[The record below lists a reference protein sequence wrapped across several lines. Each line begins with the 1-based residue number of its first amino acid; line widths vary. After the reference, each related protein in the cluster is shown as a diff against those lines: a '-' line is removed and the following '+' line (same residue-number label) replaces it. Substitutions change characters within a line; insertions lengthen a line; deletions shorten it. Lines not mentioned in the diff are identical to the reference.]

1 MERSTFTILS
11 RTYLLTL
18 GILSFWFMTEM
29 AMADPLCANCS
40 VNLVVWALP
49 RAEILMVGWV
59 IAGLG
64 TLWTFRGSVFHA
76 FRHLKPSKK
85 VVANI
90 QD

>member
-1 MERSTFTILS
+1 MEKPTFTILS
-11 RTYLLTL
+11 RTYLVTL

-29 AMADPLCANCS
+29 AMANPLCSNCS
-40 VNLVVWALP
+40 VDLVVWALP

-59 IAGLG
+59 IAGMG
-64 TLWTFRGSVFHA
+64 TLWAFRGSAIHA

>member
-1 MERSTFTILS
+1 MEKPTLTILS
-11 RTYLLTL
+11 RTYLVTL

-29 AMADPLCANCS
+29 AMANPLCSNCS
-40 VNLVVWALP
+40 VALVAWALP

-59 IAGLG
+59 IAGIG
-64 TLWTFRGSVFHA
+64 TLWTFQGSVIHT